1 MELKIRPE
9 DAVIKPEAVY
19 KPDPFDTRR
28 LCACGR
34 MFTPYRSFQ
43 RYCCDEHR
51 IKYGK
56 GKQTSYVKKPYT
68 IVKCKECGKEFR
80 TNDSKRHYCDSTC
93 YEAYQSKRRAPVEER
108 MCMICGQ
115 TFYSSHWSKRYCSE
129 VCRMEARK

>member
-9 DAVIKPEAVY
+9 NLIERPKESILDLADK
-19 KPDPFDTRR
+19 RR

-56 GKQTSYVKKPYT
+56 GKPSTYVKKAYE
-68 IVKCKECGKEFR
+68 IKQCKECGKDFR
-80 TNDSKRHYCDSTC
+80 SNDSKRHYCSDEC
-93 YEAYQSKRRAPVEER
+93 YLSFQAKRRKEPELR
-108 MCMICGQ
+108 ICLVCGKE
-115 TFYSSHWSKRYCSE
+115 FYSTHWSKRYCNDA
-129 VCRMEARK
+129 CRMEAHK

>member
-9 DAVIKPEAVY
+9 AQVIEHQAAY
-19 KPDPFDTRR
+19 APDPFDTRR

-56 GKQTSYVKKPYT
+56 GKASTYVKKPYT
-68 IVKCKECGKEFR
+68 TVKCKECGKEFR
-80 TNDSKRHYCDSTC
+80 TNDSKRHYCDSKC
-93 YEAYQSKRRAPVEER
+93 YAAFQLKRRKEQELRV
-108 MCMICGQ
+108 CLVCGNE
-115 TFYSSHWSKRYCSE
+115 FYSSHWSKRYCSE
-129 VCRMEARK
+129 VCRMEAHK